1 MLNAVMHFRLPGTS
15 TLEMVLKYQLPGH
28 SMEELIALRTNEDL
42 DEFKVC
48 IAFLSNANILTRL
61 YFSCRL
67 LIPLLR
73 TKILQPDWS
82 VCHNNSCLAACEI
95 TFLDA
100 Q

>member
-1 MLNAVMHFRLPGTS
+1 MTHFISHSHQVQVDAECCDAFRLPGNS

-28 SMEELIALRTNEDL
+28 SMEELIALRTNADL

-61 YFSCRL
+61 YFGCRL

-73 TKILQPDWS
+73 TEDCI
-82 VCHNNSCLAACEI
+82 A
-95 TFLDA
+95 
-100 Q
+100 